1 MIDYSDY
8 EFYVNTYKGN
18 LSESLFTSL
27 IGKASRVIDKY
38 VNREIKEA
46 DLIKYEQIKWVACEI
61 VDFINNNNISNNNL
75 SSLSIDGVS
84 KTYKTGSE
92 LNEEKS
98 SILSGLPQELTRC
111 L

>member
-1 MIDYSDY
+1 MIDYADFV
-8 EFYVNTYKGN
+8 FYTNIYKGN
-18 LSESLFTSL
+18 LSAGLFNSL
-27 IGKASRVIDKY
+27 IGKASREIDKY
-38 VNREIKEA
+38 VNREIKEE
-46 DLIKYEQIKWVACEI
+46 DLDKYEQIKWVACEL
-61 VDFINNNNISNNNL
+61 VEFLNNNNISSSNL

-92 LNEEKS
+92 LNEERN